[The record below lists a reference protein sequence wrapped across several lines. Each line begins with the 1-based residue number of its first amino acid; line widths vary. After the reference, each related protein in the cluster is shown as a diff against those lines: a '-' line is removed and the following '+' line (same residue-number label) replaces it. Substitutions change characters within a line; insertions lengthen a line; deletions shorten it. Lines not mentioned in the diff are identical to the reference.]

1 MNASPTNI
9 GGRSQGPSVRRWVF
23 AFFAPAYV
31 FVAMVILIALGMREA
46 KEGPGG
52 LLMVLFGI
60 ANVASIWLCLREV
73 LRVQHPAWQRALLMV
88 ATIFGLAAQTIVA
101 GLFFGLLFL
110 PSE

>member
-1 MNASPTNI
+1 MSAPATVHAAT
-9 GGRSQGPSVRRWVF
+9 SQGPSVRRWMF

-31 FVAMVILIALGMREA
+31 FVAMVILMALGMREA

-73 LRVQHPAWQRALLMV
+73 HRIQHPTWQRPLLIV

-101 GLFFGLLFL
+101 GLFFGLLFVS
-110 PSE
+110 SE

>member
-9 GGRSQGPSVRRWVF
+9 SGSSQGPSVRRWVF

-31 FVAMVILIALGMREA
+31 FVAMVILMALGMREA
-46 KEGPGG
+46 KEGLGG
-52 LLMVLFGI
+52 LLMVVLGI

-73 LRVQHPAWQRALLMV
+73 LRVRHPTWQRALMMV

-101 GLFFGLLFL
+101 GLFFGLLFVY
-110 PSE
+110 SR